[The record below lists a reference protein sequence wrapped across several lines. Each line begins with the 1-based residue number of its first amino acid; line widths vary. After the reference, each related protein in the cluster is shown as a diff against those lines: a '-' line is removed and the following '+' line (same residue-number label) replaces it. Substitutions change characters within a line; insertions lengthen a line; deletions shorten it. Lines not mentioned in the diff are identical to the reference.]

1 MKDEGK
7 EKTQGV
13 AVLGVLRPDG
23 FSYFSKY
30 FAKMSRFNVQNIPI
44 SFYIG
49 LDQIGKFQ

>member
-7 EKTQGV
+7 EKTRRV

-30 FAKMSRFNVQNIPI
+30 FAKMSRFIQSRWVHKAQYNT
-44 SFYIG
+44 
-49 LDQIGKFQ
+49 LDVA

>member
-7 EKTQGV
+7 EKTRGV

-30 FAKMSRFNVQNIPI
+30 FAKMSRFIIFYLHEVVIP
-44 SFYIG
+44 SYN
-49 LDQIGKFQ
+49 LYKD